1 MSNCGI
7 FITFE
12 GGEGC
17 GKTSQICLLAEF
29 LRKRGRECVLVRE
42 PGGTAISEKIRT
54 LLLNDKEGKKM
65 SAKTEMLLFAAARAQ
80 LVDEK
85 IRPALQE
92 GKIVI
97 SDRFVDSTFAYQGAA
112 RSLGFEQTKSANEI
126 AIGECMP
133 NLTILLDLDAR
144 LGLARAGKRD
154 EGETDRMGS
163 QKIEFYEKVRAEY
176 LRLARENPER
186 FAVIDASKSIP
197 EIAEKISK
205 TVEEKFNV

>member
-1 MSNCGI
+1 
-7 FITFE
+7 
-12 GGEGC
+12 
-17 GKTSQICLLAEF
+17 
-29 LRKRGRECVLVRE
+29 
-42 PGGTAISEKIRT
+42 
-54 LLLNDKEGKKM
+54 
-65 SAKTEMLLFAAARAQ
+65 
-80 LVDEK
+80 
-85 IRPALQE
+85 
-92 GKIVI
+92 
-97 SDRFVDSTFAYQGAA
+97 
-112 RSLGFEQTKSANEI
+112 
-126 AIGECMP
+126 MP